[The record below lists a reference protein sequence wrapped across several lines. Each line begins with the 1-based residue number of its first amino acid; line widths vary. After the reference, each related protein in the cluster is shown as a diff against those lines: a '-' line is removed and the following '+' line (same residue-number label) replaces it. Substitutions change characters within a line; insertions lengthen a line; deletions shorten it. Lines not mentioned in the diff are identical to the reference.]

1 MKRTLAALLLS
12 VPAAAGEFA
21 VLESGFRMRIERH
34 EPAGST
40 VRLFTGKD
48 SFVEVPVNTVVGFEA
63 EEYVPPPPAAVP
75 APEVKPAVPTVP
87 VAAKPQRTPK
97 EMVDD
102 AARQHGLPPEFVH
115 LVARA
120 ESAYQQTAV
129 SSKGA
134 IGIMQLM
141 PSTAAALHA
150 DPYDAEQNVEAG
162 TRMLRDLL
170 IEYQNHPDQV
180 KRALAAY
187 NAGPGA
193 VQKYNGVPPY
203 RETQLYVNKILEAY
217 RKTLPANSGSK

>member
-1 MKRTLAALLLS
+1 
-12 VPAAAGEFA
+12 V
-21 VLESGFRMRIERH
+21 
-34 EPAGST
+34 
-40 VRLFTGKD
+40 
-48 SFVEVPVNTVVGFEA
+48 
-63 EEYVPPPPAAVP
+63 
-75 APEVKPAVPTVP
+75 
-87 VAAKPQRTPK
+87 
-97 EMVDD
+97 
-102 AARQHGLPPEFVH
+102 
-115 LVARA
+115 
-120 ESAYQQTAV
+120 
-129 SSKGA
+129 
-134 IGIMQLM
+134 
-141 PSTAAALHA
+141 AAALHA